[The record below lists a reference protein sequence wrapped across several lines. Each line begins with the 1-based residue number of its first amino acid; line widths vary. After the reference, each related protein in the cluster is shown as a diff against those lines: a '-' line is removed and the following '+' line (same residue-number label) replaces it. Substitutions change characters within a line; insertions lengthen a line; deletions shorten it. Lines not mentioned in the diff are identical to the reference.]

1 MYINICQ
8 ANDVFQISKTDFMG
22 RVNGKQGMQSMKAEE
37 EDSFSSVLAEK
48 LNGTYQESKVPYS
61 HLAKDG
67 VIEYNGVV
75 FVCDEAN
82 QAICLGDM
90 NDRKNVISI
99 ALENGG
105 RLMVNRNNFS
115 ELQNA
120 ITMFTPEDINRI
132 LRAIA
137 DDQKA
142 QKELL
147 EIDEMVNSIGDEI
160 DEEKIA
166 R

>member
-1 MYINICQ
+1 MYASIYQ
-8 ANDVFQISKTDFMG
+8 TSDMFQISRSDLVSSLSGQSSAQTSKTEG
-22 RVNGKQGMQSMKAEE
+22 
-37 EDSFSSVLAEK
+37 EDAFSSVLAEK
-48 LNGTYQESKVPYS
+48 LKGTYQESKVPYS

-67 VIEYNGVV
+67 VIEYNGVI
-75 FVCDEAN
+75 FVCDEVN

-90 NDRKNVISI
+90 NDRKNVLSI

-105 RLMVNRNNFS
+105 RLMVHRDNLG

-120 ITMFTPEDINRI
+120 ITMFSPEDINRI

-147 EIDEMVNSIGDEI
+147 EIDEMMNSIGD
-160 DEEKIA
+160 DMREETIA
-166 R
+166 

>member
-1 MYINICQ
+1 MYAGVMQ
-8 ANDVFQISKTDFMG
+8 ASDMFQISKSDLI
-22 RVNGKQGMQSMKAEE
+22 NGINGQSSAKTSKIEG
-37 EDSFSSVLAEK
+37 EDTFSSVLAEK
-48 LNGTYQESKVPYS
+48 LKGTYQESKVPYS

-75 FVCDEAN
+75 FVCDEVN

-105 RLMVNRNNFS
+105 RLMVHRDNLG

-120 ITMFTPEDINRI
+120 ISMFTPEDINRI

-137 DDQKA
+137 DDKKA

-147 EIDEMVNSIGDEI
+147 EIEEMTNSIGDNI
-160 DEEKIA
+160 REETYC
-166 R
+166 

>member
-1 MYINICQ
+1 MYMNICQ
-8 ANDVFQISKTDFMG
+8 ARNELQISKINQA
-22 RVNGKQGMQSMKAEE
+22 NGMKAGQGMSSLKIEE
-37 EDSFSSVLAEK
+37 EDSFSSVLLEK
-48 LNGTYQESKVPYS
+48 LNGTYQESKVPYN

-75 FVCDEAN
+75 FVCDEIN

-90 NDRKNVISI
+90 NDRQNVISI
-99 ALENGG
+99 ELENGG

-115 ELQNA
+115 ELQYA
-120 ITMFTPEDINRI
+120 ITMFSPEDINRI

-147 EIDEMVNSIGDEI
+147 EIEEMVSSIGDDI

>member
-1 MYINICQ
+1 MYMNVCQ
-8 ANDVFQISKTDFMG
+8 ASDVFQISKSDLLSS
-22 RVNGKQGMQSMKAEE
+22 VNNSQGMRSMKTEE
-37 EDSFSSVLAEK
+37 EEAFSSILAEK
-48 LNGTYQESKVPYS
+48 LNGAYRESKVPYS

-67 VIEYNGVV
+67 VIEYNGVI
-75 FVCDEAN
+75 FVCDEVN

-99 ALENGG
+99 ELENGG

-147 EIDEMVNSIGDEI
+147 EIEEMVNSIGDEI

>member
-1 MYINICQ
+1 MYMSVCQ
-8 ANDVFQISKTDFMG
+8 ASDVFQITRSDLLSS
-22 RVNGKQGMQSMKAEE
+22 VNNQQGMQSIKSEE
-37 EDSFSSVLAEK
+37 EDAFSSVLAEK
-48 LNGTYQESKVPYS
+48 LKGTYQESKVPYS

-67 VIEYNGVV
+67 VIQYNGVV
-75 FVCDEAN
+75 FVCDEVN

-99 ALENGG
+99 ELENGG

-115 ELQNA
+115 ELQSA

-142 QKELL
+142 QKELK
-147 EIDEMVNSIGDEI
+147 EIDEMVNSIGDDI
-160 DEEKIA
+160 DAEKIA

>member
-1 MYINICQ
+1 MYMSVCQ
-8 ANDVFQISKTDFMG
+8 ANDMFQISKNNFLAGMNH
-22 RVNGKQGMQSMKAEE
+22 VQGMQSMKTEE
-37 EDSFSSVLAEK
+37 ETSFSSVLLEK
-48 LNGTYQESKVPYS
+48 MNGTYQESKVPYS

-67 VIEYNGVV
+67 VIEYNGVI
-75 FVCDEAN
+75 FVCDEVN

-99 ALENGG
+99 ELENGG

-120 ITMFTPEDINRI
+120 ITMFSPEDINRI

-147 EIDEMVNSIGDEI
+147 EIEEMENSIGDDI

>member
-1 MYINICQ
+1 MYTSIYQ
-8 ANDVFQISKTDFMG
+8 TSDMFQVTKSDFLSSFTKGDSKASKT
-22 RVNGKQGMQSMKAEE
+22 
-37 EDSFSSVLAEK
+37 EDSETFSSILMEK

-75 FVCDEAN
+75 FTCDETS

-90 NDRKNVISI
+90 SDRKNVLSI
-99 ALENGG
+99 PLENGG
-105 RLMVNRNNFS
+105 RLMVHRDNLG

-120 ITMFTPEDINRI
+120 IGMFSPEDINRI

-147 EIDEMVNSIGDEI
+147 EIDEMTNSIGDDI
-160 DEEKIA
+160 REETYC
-166 R
+166 

>member
-1 MYINICQ
+1 MYMGICQ
-8 ANDVFQISKTDFMG
+8 AKDMLPISRSDF
-22 RVNGKQGMQSMKAEE
+22 VNSFNGHQGMQGIKNEE
-37 EDSFSSVLAEK
+37 EVSFSFVLAEK
-48 LNGTYQESKVPYS
+48 LNGTYEEVKLPYS
-61 HLAKDG
+61 HLVKDG

-75 FVCDEAN
+75 FVCDEMN

-90 NDRKNVISI
+90 NDRKNIISI
-99 ALENGG
+99 ELGNGG
-105 RLMVNRNNFS
+105 RLMVHRDNLG

-147 EIDEMVNSIGDEI
+147 EIDEMVNSIGDDV

>member
-1 MYINICQ
+1 MYMGICQ
-8 ANDVFQISKTDFMG
+8 ANDMFQISRSDLVSSF
-22 RVNGKQGMQSMKAEE
+22 NGQQGMQSIKKEE

-48 LNGTYQESKVPYS
+48 LNGTYKESKVPYS

-67 VIEYNGVV
+67 VIEYNGVI
-75 FVCDEAN
+75 FVCDEVN

-99 ALENGG
+99 ELENGG

-137 DDQKA
+137 DDQKT

-147 EIDEMVNSIGDEI
+147 EIEEMENSIGDDI

>member
-1 MYINICQ
+1 MYMSVCQ
-8 ANDVFQISKTDFMG
+8 ANDMFQISKSDL
-22 RVNGKQGMQSMKAEE
+22 VNRRKSQQGMQSIKTEE

-48 LNGTYQESKVPYS
+48 LKGTYQDSKVPYS
-61 HLAKDG
+61 HLVKDG
-67 VIEYNGVV
+67 VIEYNGVI
-75 FVCDEAN
+75 FVCDEVN

-99 ALENGG
+99 ELENGG

>member
-1 MYINICQ
+1 MYMSVCQ
-8 ANDVFQISKTDFMG
+8 ANDVFQISKTDFMD
-22 RVNGKQGMQSMKAEE
+22 RVNGKQGMQSMRTEE
-37 EDSFSSVLAEK
+37 EDAFSAVLAEK
-48 LNGTYQESKVPYS
+48 LKGTYRESKVPYS

-67 VIEYNGVV
+67 VIQYNGVV
-75 FVCDEAN
+75 FVCDEVN

-99 ALENGG
+99 ELENGG

-115 ELQNA
+115 ELQSA

-137 DDQKA
+137 DDQKE
-142 QKELL
+142 QKELQ
-147 EIDEMVNSIGDEI
+147 EIDEMVNSIGDDI